1 MIVLFSDELNPL
13 YILCISIYCG
23 IYLNAYIWYDINPAR
38 PAMPRNSW
46 GLQPEFGDERN
57 TGVPLKEVDMTG

>member
-23 IYLNAYIWYDINPAR
+23 IYLNAYIWYDISCQACDAEELLR
-38 PAMPRNSW
+38 TSTGA
-46 GLQPEFGDERN
+46 EIRN